1 MRAIV
6 FDRFGDESV
15 PRVGEMP
22 SPPLVDGA
30 IRIRVHAAGVNRAD
44 LLQREGHYPPPPG
57 ASTILGME
65 CSGEVAEI
73 ARDVS
78 GWQTGDRVMAL
89 LPGGGYAEEAVIGAG
104 SVMRVPQALSMEEAG
119 ALPEVFLTAF
129 LNVFDLACAKRGET
143 LLVHGGGSGVGTAAI
158 TLAKLGGL
166 RVIVTVGSDEKKRRC
181 IEHGADDAINYKT
194 EDFAERA
201 RGVNVILDHIGARY
215 LPRDLQALAIGG
227 RVVLIGSMGGP
238 RKVGIDAGS
247 ILRKRQQ
254 SLGSPLRGRA
264 EEEKPTSGAA
274 FIPKLGR
281 DLTSAR

>member
-15 PRVGEMP
+15 LRVGEVP

-89 LPGGGYAEEAVIGAG
+89 LPGGGYAEEAVIDAG
-104 SVMRVPQALSMEEAG
+104 SVMRVPQALSIEEAG
-119 ALPEVFLTAF
+119 ALPEVFLTAV

-143 LLVHGGGSGVGTAAI
+143 LLVHGAGSGAGTAASPPPQ
-158 TLAKLGGL
+158 L
-166 RVIVTVGSDEKKRRC
+166 RRR
-181 IEHGADDAINYKT
+181 
-194 EDFAERA
+194 R
-201 RGVNVILDHIGARY
+201 
-215 LPRDLQALAIGG
+215 
-227 RVVLIGSMGGP
+227 RVLSVCSQ
-238 RKVGIDAGS
+238 D
-247 ILRKRQQ
+247 
-254 SLGSPLRGRA
+254 
-264 EEEKPTSGAA
+264 
-274 FIPKLGR
+274 
-281 DLTSAR
+281 